1 MSDHSA
7 ADPKE
12 TTQVVHLVVFCGV
25 RLPRKR
31 EKSERVRT
39 YHTDHGVVRGQWQD
53 IVYVRSMSDW
63 KPNVSGSRSC
73 QDMARCM

>member
-31 EKSERVRT
+31 EKVRERELIILIT
-39 YHTDHGVVRGQWQD
+39 E
-53 IVYVRSMSDW
+53 
-63 KPNVSGSRSC
+63 
-73 QDMARCM
+73 

>member
-31 EKSERVRT
+31 EKNERERELIILIT
-39 YHTDHGVVRGQWQD
+39 E
-53 IVYVRSMSDW
+53 
-63 KPNVSGSRSC
+63 
-73 QDMARCM
+73 